1 MEVQQHMTQKP
12 RRSSKA
18 VQARE
23 AARAKA
29 ARFRELEDERL
40 RIAEAA
46 ILIQEEIDDFDEET
60 ERRVAKL
67 REERGGQLVEK
78 RQKLE
83 ALVVDMLDT
92 EIPAQEVSE
101 RLGMSVGQV
110 RAAKRSFELAVAAL
124 AETPGGEVSAPG
136 AAPSAV
142 TAPVESTA
150 EPVSA
155 PEGVAPAAGAPAT
168 AAVPESYDFPPPGG
182 PAVVPAQE
190 GSPENLQNAT
200 LPPGSAG

>member
-1 MEVQQHMTQKP
+1 MTQKP

-40 RIAEAA
+40 RIAELA
-46 ILIQEEIDDFDEET
+46 ILIQEEIDEFDEET

-67 REERGGQLVEK
+67 REERSTQLVEK
-78 RQKLE
+78 RQKLD
-83 ALVVDMLDT
+83 ALVVEMIDT
-92 EIPAQEVSE
+92 EIPAQEASE

-110 RAAKRSFELAVAAL
+110 RAAKKSFDQTVAAHAEAPVTETTAPDTTPTTVQPT
-124 AETPGGEVSAPG
+124 AET
-136 AAPSAV
+136 AATIPPAADRV
-142 TAPVESTA
+142 
-150 EPVSA
+150 EPVVTSA
-155 PEGVAPAAGAPAT
+155 AA
-168 AAVPESYDFPPPGG
+168 ESYDFPPPGG
-182 PAVVPAQE
+182 SAAVPAQD
-190 GSPENLQNAT
+190 GSPENFQTST